1 MNFQHKR
8 VSYGEHVFTVQKE
21 VYEPAEDTFL
31 LAGNLSVSIGEKVLD
46 MGSGC
51 GILGILAAE
60 NANEVVAVD
69 VSPYAVTSTKKNAKI
84 NGVAAK
90 INVILGDLFHP
101 IAEDEKFDVI
111 IFNSPYLP
119 VELDEGGSWAEKAW
133 CGGKDGRAVI
143 DRFISQAP
151 KHVSERG
158 RILLLQSTLS
168 NVEKTLEGLSEQEF
182 SSRIVD
188 EMKLDFEGIVVIK
201 ATRNRARAGS
211 CRA

>member
-1 MNFQHKR
+1 MNFQHKH
-8 VSYGEHVFTVQKE
+8 VSYKEHVFTVQKE

-31 LAGNLSVSIGEKVLD
+31 LARNLAVSVGEKVLD

-60 NANEVVAVD
+60 NACEVVAMD
-69 VSPYAVTSTKKNAKI
+69 INPNAVISTMKNAKI

-90 INVILGDLFHP
+90 ITVILGDLFLP
-101 IAEDEKFDVI
+101 IAEKVKFDVV
-111 IFNSPYLP
+111 IFNAPYLP
-119 VELDEGGSWAEKAW
+119 VELDEGEIWAERAW

-158 RILLLQSTLS
+158 HILLLQSTLS
-168 NVEKTLEGLSEQEF
+168 NVEKTLESFSEQEF
-182 SSRIVD
+182 RSTIVD
-188 EMKLDFEGIVVIK
+188 ELKLDFERIVVIK
-201 ATRNRARAGS
+201 ATRNHLRANCCKA
-211 CRA
+211 